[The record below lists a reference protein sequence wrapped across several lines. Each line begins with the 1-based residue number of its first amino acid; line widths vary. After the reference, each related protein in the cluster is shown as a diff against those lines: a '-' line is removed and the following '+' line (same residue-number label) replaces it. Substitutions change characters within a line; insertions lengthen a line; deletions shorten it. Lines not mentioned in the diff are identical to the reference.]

1 MTNKVLA
8 TGAQHTDGLVVDV
21 ISDLIC
27 PWCFVAKR
35 RIDRA
40 ASILG
45 KSLEMRW
52 HPFQL
57 NPEMPV
63 DGLNRRLY
71 RSAKFGSWE
80 QSQPLDAQVAA
91 AGKEVGIEFRHDLMK
106 LTPNTFRGHVLL
118 AAALREGLEIQN
130 RVAERLFQAY
140 FIKGEDVGDPTTL
153 LRIAREFGVSLL
165 GQVED
170 FDSPAL
176 VSEVKEAERMAVSA
190 GISGVPQITFQGT
203 VVATG
208 AQQEELIAASM
219 RQILGTAGRCENG
232 VCEV

>member
-21 ISDLIC
+21 TSDLIC

-35 RIDRA
+35 RIERA

-80 QSQPLDAQVAA
+80 QSQRLEAQVAA
-91 AGKEVGIEFRHDLMK
+91 AETDR
-106 LTPNTFRGHVLL
+106 
-118 AAALREGLEIQN
+118 
-130 RVAERLFQAY
+130 
-140 FIKGEDVGDPTTL
+140 
-153 LRIAREFGVSLL
+153 SLWL
-165 GQVED
+165 IVE
-170 FDSPAL
+170 
-176 VSEVKEAERMAVSA
+176 
-190 GISGVPQITFQGT
+190 Q
-203 VVATG
+203 
-208 AQQEELIAASM
+208 
-219 RQILGTAGRCENG
+219 
-232 VCEV
+232 

>member
-21 ISDLIC
+21 TSDLIC

-35 RIDRA
+35 RIERA

-80 QSQPLDAQVAA
+80 QSQRLDAQVAA

-219 RQILGTAGRCENG
+219 RQILGTAGPCENG

>member
-8 TGAQHTDGLVVDV
+8 TSAKHTDGLVVDV
-21 ISDLIC
+21 TSDLIC

-35 RIDRA
+35 RIERV
-40 ASILG
+40 ASMLG

-57 NPEMPV
+57 NPEIPV
-63 DGLNRRLY
+63 DGLDRRLY

-80 QSQPLDAQVAA
+80 QSQRLDAQVAA

-118 AAALREGLEIQN
+118 AAALRGGLQIQS

-140 FIKGEDVGDPTTL
+140 FIKGEDVGDPATL
-153 LRIAREFGVSLL
+153 LGIAREFGVTSLSR
-165 GQVED
+165 VEE
-170 FDSPAL
+170 FDSPVL
-176 VSEVKEAERMAVSA
+176 VGEVKEAERTAASA

-208 AQQEELIAASM
+208 AQQEELIAASI

-232 VCEV
+232 VCMV

>member
-8 TGAQHTDGLVVDV
+8 TSAQRSDGLVVDV
-21 ISDLIC
+21 TSDLIC

-35 RIDRA
+35 RIERA
-40 ASILG
+40 ASMLG

-63 DGLNRRLY
+63 DGLDRRLY

-80 QSQPLDAQVAA
+80 QSQRLDAQVAA
-91 AGKEVGIEFRHDLMK
+91 AGKEVGIEFRHDLIK
-106 LTPNTFRGHVLL
+106 RTPNTFRGHVLL
-118 AAALREGLEIQN
+118 AAALREGLQIQN

-140 FIKGEDVGDPTTL
+140 FMKGEDVGDPTTL
-153 LRIAREFGVSLL
+153 LKIAREFGVTSLSR
-165 GQVED
+165 VED
-170 FDSPAL
+170 LDSPAL
-176 VSEVKEAERMAVSA
+176 MGEVKEAECIAASA
-190 GISGVPQITFQGT
+190 GIRGVPQIVFQGT

-208 AQQEELIAASM
+208 AQQEELIAASI
-219 RQILGTAGRCENG
+219 RQALGTAGRCENG
-232 VCEV
+232 VCTV